1 MDDFQLSPLKN
12 EQIFNTDGM
21 TLKIIHT
28 PGHTTDH
35 CILFVDGTKELF
47 SGDCILGEGTAVFED
62 LYDYMKSLE
71 LIINENPSTIYPGH
85 GNVVTV
91 RFKLYFCQMIKLLGP
106 RPIHSLSCK
115 ELTKEGN
122 NFFSTVREAWFRLFA
137 FTKYVSRRCTYKSN
151 SMTNGNTFLLTQIE
165 RRQLFNVTC
174 LDFDPPFYSS
184 CPSL

>member
-1 MDDFQLSPLKN
+1 MADFQLSPLKN

-35 CILFVDGTKELF
+35 CILVVDGTKELF

-91 RFKLYFCQMIKLLGP
+91 RFNLYFCQMIKL
-106 RPIHSLSCK
+106 
-115 ELTKEGN
+115 
-122 NFFSTVREAWFRLFA
+122 
-137 FTKYVSRRCTYKSN
+137 
-151 SMTNGNTFLLTQIE
+151 
-165 RRQLFNVTC
+165 
-174 LDFDPPFYSS
+174 
-184 CPSL
+184 